1 MEGYRQPLQPH
12 PLRMRPAILGSAAQP
27 RRPAGHVSLA
37 RHGSHAPLSAGSEA
51 RVKVSDLISLLKHQP
66 ADREVAMIFLSGLHD
81 RNHPYAV
88 GNITAVSFDKDDM
101 AMPFFLEHK
110 LLPEILAC

>member
-1 MEGYRQPLQPH
+1 
-12 PLRMRPAILGSAAQP
+12 
-27 RRPAGHVSLA
+27 
-37 RHGSHAPLSAGSEA
+37 
-51 RVKVSDLISLLKHQP
+51 
-66 ADREVAMIFLSGLHD
+66 MIFLSGLHD